1 MGDYI
6 MWNYRMIKDLDG
18 YGLYEVFYNDKGE
31 ISAHSK
37 NPDIYGDSVKE
48 IISSLEMMLCD
59 AKKHQGSDKMDNI
72 LVLEKDEIEFK
83 DLYDPEEKLESID
96 IEDLNLDK

>member
-1 MGDYI
+1 
-6 MWNYRMIKDLDG
+6 MWNYRIIKDG
-18 YGLYEVFYNDKGE
+18 ETYGLYEVFYNDDGD
-31 ISAHSK
+31 ISFHSE
-37 NPDIYGDSVKE
+37 NPDTIGESVDDIVK
-48 IISSLEMMLCD
+48 SLELMLGD

-96 IEDLNLDK
+96 IEDLNLDE

>member
-1 MGDYI
+1 
-6 MWNYRMIKDLDG
+6 MWNYRIIKDG
-18 YGLYEVFYNDKGE
+18 ETYGLYEVFYNDDGE
-31 ISAHSK
+31 ISAHSEK
-37 NPDIYGDSVKE
+37 PDTIGESVDD
-48 IISSLEMMLCD
+48 IIKSLELMLGD

-96 IEDLNLDK
+96 IEDLNLDE